1 MLPAIALLI
10 IAFDKAFINFLSPI
24 MAQCLVIISV
34 CPIAANTTAYAA
46 QNDMPVQKAA
56 SLVMIST
63 MLAIV
68 ALPFVLPILLSWVS

>member
-1 MLPAIALLI
+1 MVVAL
-10 IAFDKAFINFLSPI
+10 
-24 MAQCLVIISV
+24 

-63 MLAIV
+63 VLAIV